1 MAGTKNRELIRQAV
15 IEMTISA
22 PKNFKGV
29 KLDKI
34 SGIKPTIT
42 ESALIII
49 PLPDV
54 LRVIRTASL

>member
-1 MAGTKNRELIRQAV
+1 MAGTKKSELIRQVV
-15 IEMTISA
+15 IEITIKA

-42 ESALIII
+42 ESALMII

-54 LRVIRTASL
+54 LSVMPTAFL